1 MEQPSINWKKKKK
14 RKNKFIVFFAINMKM
29 AMQRSKR
36 KSFRRFWL
44 LEDSL
49 YDQDLF
55 LKSSTTYEGWKVT
68 KFTFLRSVVSCV
80 I

>member
-1 MEQPSINWKKKKK
+1 
-14 RKNKFIVFFAINMKM
+14 MKM

-36 KSFRRFWL
+36 KSFHRFWL

-55 LKSSTTYEGWKVT
+55 LKSSTTYEGWKVMR
-68 KFTFLRSVVSCV
+68 FTFLRSVVSCV

>member
-1 MEQPSINWKKKKK
+1 
-14 RKNKFIVFFAINMKM
+14 MKM

-36 KSFRRFWL
+36 KSFHRFWL

-49 YDQDLF
+49 DDQNLF
-55 LKSSTTYEGWKVT
+55 LKNSTTYEGWKVM
-68 KFTFLRSVVSCV
+68 KFSFLRKVVSCV